1 MNKILHFH
9 SVFSGI
15 KLKDLKKFFAVLLSP
30 EVVLN
35 YID

>member
-15 KLKDLKKFFAVLLSP
+15 KLKDLKKFFKKSFLQSYFLLK
-30 EVVLN
+30 LF
-35 YID
+35 